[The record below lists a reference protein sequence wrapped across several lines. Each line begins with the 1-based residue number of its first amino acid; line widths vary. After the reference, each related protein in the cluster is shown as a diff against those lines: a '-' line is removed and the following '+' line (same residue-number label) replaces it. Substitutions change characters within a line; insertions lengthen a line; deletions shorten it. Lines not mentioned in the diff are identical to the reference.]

1 MRIRVNGASEI
12 KGGPW
17 KWMVHMLQ
25 GMVARLIR
33 GSKDALAL
41 LREVSAQGET
51 RPLCL
56 EMGRSRRRRGGS
68 AGQEG

>member
-1 MRIRVNGASEI
+1 
-12 KGGPW
+12 
-17 KWMVHMLQ
+17 MVHMLQ

-51 RPLCL
+51 RPLVPRD
-56 EMGRSRRRRGGS
+56 GAKSPS
-68 AGQEG
+68 